1 MYQAVLKE
9 LPACTVYS
17 EEHTLKSNS
26 ELNAFVMES
35 AQECLRLNPGLACT
49 KPDYCF
55 LEYLDREYRERD
67 VRVRYSQAV
76 ERRGIENERIR
87 FRELPAAKAVCV
99 YHHGAYEL
107 MDEAYAYV
115 VNYAHANG
123 YRISGLLRVSC
134 LDGVWN
140 RSTVEEWLAE
150 IQPPVERN
158 G

>member
-1 MYQAVLKE
+1 MA
-9 LPACTVYS
+9 A
-17 EEHTLKSNS
+17 H
-26 ELNAFVMES
+26 F
-35 AQECLRLNPGLACT
+35 
-49 KPDYCF
+49 
-55 LEYLDREYRERD
+55 
-67 VRVRYSQAV
+67 
-76 ERRGIENERIR
+76 RRGAENERIR

-150 IQPPVERN
+150 IQLPVERN

>member
-1 MYQAVLKE
+1 ML
-9 LPACTVYS
+9 S
-17 EEHTLKSNS
+17 EKKHARLCIEGRYDG
-26 ELNAFVMES
+26 AFS
-35 AQECLRLNPGLACT
+35 A
-49 KPDYCF
+49 
-55 LEYLDREYRERD
+55 
-67 VRVRYSQAV
+67 
-76 ERRGIENERIR
+76 RRENERIR

-123 YRISGLLRVSC
+123 YRISGLPRVSY

-140 RSTVEEWLAE
+140 RSTVEEWLTE
-150 IQPPVERN
+150 IQLPVERN